1 MSLCLIKLMLARVL
15 RIVMI
20 ILLYLKTLLFFYKD
34 KSAHFCQAQYLLQL
48 GWTELGV

>member
-34 KSAHFCQAQYLLQL
+34 MPAHFCQAQSLLQL
-48 GWTELGV
+48 GWTELAV